1 MDCNLSPHGG
11 DLGPTTT
18 GFEPGD
24 IPVAWTSDSRYLY
37 VYRFGTGPVD
47 ILQVEVATGRRA
59 PVEKVIPPD
68 PIGITYMS
76 NIYFGSDMKS
86 YVYSI
91 NRRLDVLCLVD
102 GLR

>member
-1 MDCNLSPHGG
+1 LGG

-24 IPVAWTSDSRYLY
+24 VPVAWSSDSRYLY
-37 VYRFGTGPVD
+37 VYRFGTAPVD
-47 ILQVEVATGRRA
+47 IFQVEVATGRR
-59 PVEKVIPPD
+59 PLWKKLSPPD

-76 NIYFGSDMKS
+76 NIYFSSDMKS

-91 NRRLDVLCLVD
+91 NRRLDVLYLVD
-102 GLR
+102 GLC